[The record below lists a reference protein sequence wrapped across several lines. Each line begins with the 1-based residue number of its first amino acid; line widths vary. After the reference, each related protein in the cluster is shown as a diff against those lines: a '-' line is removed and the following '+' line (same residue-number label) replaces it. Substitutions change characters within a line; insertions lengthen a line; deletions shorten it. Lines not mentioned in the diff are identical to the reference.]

1 MRAVSGWYHEL
12 GRRFADRQHSRG
24 GPIILGAG
32 RERVRPREERYGK
45 DGPRYLEWCERE
57 ARRAGWE
64 VPQIMCLGASRRAIA
79 TLNGFDVGKKVP
91 KLRKER
97 PRQPALWT
105 EHWPGWYD
113 TWGSAHHRRSAEA
126 IAFEAMRFIAEG
138 GTGINFYMWFG
149 GTNFGR
155 DSMYLQTTSYD
166 FDAPIDEYGNHHR
179 QGPAPGR
186 LCSFLHGHA
195 SFLLEGRR
203 GPRRWMAKD
212 RKGELFAVDLTHGDV
227 RLEVLVN
234 GTARTRKFAR
244 AACSWTCPPRSCS
257 RGARGSAL
265 TRCLPQL
272 DGAPHATAALDYFGC
287 ALTWRTVAEPVPGDP
302 RDGRSFEPVVLPHNM
317 LHVTRDETD
326 YGWYRAEIQVP
337 RATKTRL
344 RLRVG
349 DRASVW
355 VTGSTKGPLP
365 RASTSGGSARKAST
379 RWSTFDSSQDT
390 NVLLVLVS
398 SLGMVKGDWMIGR
411 SQSTEWKGLQGAWL
425 DNAKVEAE
433 WSFLPGIWGEGGIA
447 EQGRGEAIAWQ
458 PLGPEAPRLA
468 WYRATFHLSAE
479 ALADP
484 APFAFAPGKLIKGQ
498 LSVNGHAHRSLLA
511 APGRARHRPRRPM
524 APSLR
529 HVRSARKA
537 DAGALPRTA

>member
-1 MRAVSGWYHEL
+1 MSGWYHEL

-24 GPIILGAG
+24 GPIILVQV
-32 RERVRPREERYGK
+32 ENEYDLVKKRYGK

-79 TLNGFDVGKKVP
+79 TLNGFDVGKKVR

-113 TWGSAHHRRSAEA
+113 TWGSPHHRRSAEA
-126 IAFEAMRFIAEG
+126 IAFEAIRFVAEG

-166 FDAPIDEYGNHHR
+166 FDAPIDEYGTITDK
-179 QGPAPGR
+179 GR
-186 LCSFLHGHA
+186 HLAELCSFLHSRA

-203 GPRRWMAKD
+203 GLRRSMAKD
-212 RKGELFAVDLTHGDV
+212 RQGELFATDLTHGNV

-234 GTARTRKFAR
+234 STARTRKIRSGGLHLELPADG
-244 AACSWTCPPRSCS
+244 AAAVEHV
-257 RGARGSAL
+257 GARSRVVYRSWAVRR
-265 TRCLPQL
+265 TRPRRWISSDAQ
-272 DGAPHATAALDYFGC
+272 
-287 ALTWRTVAEPVPGDP
+287 LTWRTVAEPVPGDP
-302 RDGRSFEPVVLPHNM
+302 RDGRSFAPVALPHNM

-326 YGWYRAEIQVP
+326 YGWYRAEIRVP

-355 VTGSTKGPLP
+355 VNGIHQGSAPARLYEWRLGSKSFDAVIDVRLRPGKNVVLSLGELP
-365 RASTSGGSARKAST
+365 RDGEGRLDDRAFTIDRVERPPRSLARQREGAGKMELFA
-379 RWSTFDSSQDT
+379 RH
-390 NVLLVLVS
+390 
-398 SLGMVKGDWMIGR
+398 LGRRRNRRARQGR
-411 SQSTEWKGLQGAWL
+411 SDPMAAARPESAAPRVVPGELSSVRQGARRSRTLRVRPW
-425 DNAKVEAE
+425 K
-433 WSFLPGIWGEGGIA
+433 
-447 EQGRGEAIAWQ
+447 
-458 PLGPEAPRLA
+458 
-468 WYRATFHLSAE
+468 
-479 ALADP
+479 AD
-484 APFAFAPGKLIKGQ
+484 Q
-498 LSVNGHAHRSLLA
+498 
-511 APGRARHRPRRPM
+511 RARSR
-524 APSLR
+524 
-529 HVRSARKA
+529 
-537 DAGALPRTA
+537 